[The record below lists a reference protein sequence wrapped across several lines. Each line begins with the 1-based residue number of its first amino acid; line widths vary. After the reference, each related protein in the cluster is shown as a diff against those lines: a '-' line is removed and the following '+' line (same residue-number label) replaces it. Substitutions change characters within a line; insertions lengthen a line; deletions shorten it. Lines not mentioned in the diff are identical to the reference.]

1 MAVALIQVPSR
12 ARMANGISK
21 AITAGVEYD
30 LLDNMQVEVTCAD
43 ELVLAKIITAFQ
55 GKILKAWHT
64 KPVVPDLPRNDQ
76 ISLPPACRWGVV
88 E

>member
-43 ELVLAKIITAFQ
+43 ELLLAKIITAFQ
-55 GKILKAWHT
+55 GKILKAWNT
-64 KPVVPDLPRNDQ
+64 KPVIPDLPRND
-76 ISLPPACRWGVV
+76 
-88 E
+88 